1 MNKKATIVLAG
12 IFLFLYIFN
21 YLHPMSFGDDYLY
34 SFIWQGKP
42 MYTPL
47 SEDAVRVSG
56 WHDLFVSQWS
66 HYLTWSGRAVAHVL
80 IQFFLWMGKDVF
92 NFFNALA
99 GLLLVVEIYWCIHKG
114 KVNFVFNSKELSWIF
129 FVLWAFSP
137 GFTPVFFWLTGA
149 CNYLWTGF
157 LLIGFMLPY
166 IRKYYDT
173 AKVIYP
179 NHFFCFVMFVF
190 GIIAGWGNENSVCW
204 ILFVLALFVIACRRK
219 GNAETWMYAGLA
231 GLIIG
236 YAFLMLAPGNVARLQ
251 AEQGKGIWLESKL
264 LRDNFNTF
272 LMIIFFQI
280 FLWFFSLRAVFRLI
294 NLRIED
300 EKIKKEITIVRVL
313 YFLAFVMTATMIF
326 SPTFPARSGFPGT
339 IQLVIAAGILL
350 RLQEEYGIELIQDNA
365 KKFLFYVGLC
375 YFVMTVSISSYNIYL
390 HKMHMQEIIV
400 SAQQLARK
408 GEQDQI
414 LEVKPFK
421 ELQKWEEL
429 AGGFHIPGFELSED
443 ENSWINVAFAR
454 YYGIKGIRM
463 IKDQNKNKDENGI
476 NNTNDSN
483 TGNKNSTSQFTSTSL
498 SSQPV
503 PQSR

>member
-12 IFLFLYIFN
+12 IFLFLYFFN

-47 SEDAVRVSG
+47 SEDAARVSS
-56 WHDLFVSQWS
+56 WHELFVSQWS

-80 IQFFLWMGKDVF
+80 IQFFLWMGKGVF

-99 GLLLVVEIYWCIHKG
+99 GLFLVVEIYWCIHKG
-114 KVNFVFNSKELSWIF
+114 KVSFVFNSKDLCWIF

-149 CNYLWTGF
+149 CNYLWTGL
-157 LLIGFMLPY
+157 LLIGFILPY
-166 IRKYYDT
+166 IQKYYGT
-173 AKVIYP
+173 VKVIYP
-179 NHFFCFVMFVF
+179 NHFFGFVMFVF

-204 ILFVLALFVIACRRK
+204 IVLVLALFIIVCRRN

-231 GLIIG
+231 GLVIG
-236 YAFLMLAPGNVARLQ
+236 YALLMLAPGNVARLQ
-251 AEQGKGIWLESKL
+251 AEQGHGIWVEAKL
-264 LRDNFNTF
+264 LKDNFNTF
-272 LMIIFFQI
+272 LMILFFQI
-280 FLWFFSLRAVFRLI
+280 FLWFFSLRAIFSLK
-294 NLRIED
+294 NMNIED
-300 EKIKKEITIVRVL
+300 EAIKKEIAIVRL
-313 YFLAFVMTATMIF
+313 FYFLAFVMSATMML
-326 SPTFPARSGFPGT
+326 SPGFPARSGFPGT

-350 RLQEEYGIELIQDNA
+350 RIQEEYKIDLIQENA
-365 KKFLFYVGLC
+365 KKFLLYVGLA
-375 YFVMTVSISSYNIYL
+375 YFVMTTGVTAYNVYL
-390 HKMHMQEIIV
+390 QKVHMQEIIV
-400 SAQQLARK
+400 SAQKLARNT
-408 GEQDQI
+408 EQDQV

-429 AGGFHIPGFELSED
+429 AGGFHIPDFELSEN

-454 YYGIKGIRM
+454 YFGIKGVRM
-463 IKDQNKNKDENGI
+463 IKDKNKDDGGI
-476 NNTNDSN
+476 TTTDSN
-483 TGNKNSTSQFTSTSL
+483 TENKNSTSKFTSTSL

-503 PQSR
+503 LQSR